1 MTIMSSIDKMEYNTE
16 KYRALTKKEFYISIY
31 TDEIDI
37 DFLTKRNIKEQKI
50 AGLKIIK
57 IISEEKL
64 RCIQHPNQSN
74 NIDNNCI

>member
-37 DFLTKRNIKEQKI
+37 DLLTKRNIKEQKI

-64 RCIQHPNQSN
+64 
-74 NIDNNCI
+74 